1 MLKGGGESCVFYQP
15 HFQMLRSNPPP
26 PPLSF
31 LTKSLNTDTE
41 IIYFVQLLNKLLHRI
56 RAAFET

>member
-1 MLKGGGESCVFYQP
+1 MCFLSTTFPNAPVQ
-15 HFQMLRSNPPP
+15 PPP

-41 IIYFVQLLNKLLHRI
+41 IIYFVQLLNKLRHRI